1 MKKKTV
7 GRPNYIITGY
17 YQDLQLILTYSRVK
31 KQTAISQSH
40 TFNHHFTIHIQP
52 CLLHYTIFV
61 VKVKSVLLFCL
72 YCGMILWTIRFI

>member
-1 MKKKTV
+1 MKKRTV
-7 GRPNYIITGY
+7 GWPNYKITGY
-17 YQDLQLILTYSRVK
+17 YQGLKIILTYLRVK

-61 VKVKSVLLFCL
+61 VKVKSVLLFCP